1 MASYHG
7 RASIDANAPRA
18 LGVCER
24 CGFLYNL
31 HTLKW
36 QFDWRGTRLQNLRRL
51 VCASCLDVPQQQLRT
66 IVLPPDPVP
75 VMNPRPEQYAV
86 EVPSFLGTAVS
97 SVLSVSSAHLVTASS
112 SAELTT
118 TIRVTPYPDIIPGSS
133 LVYFSYSSIS
143 S

>member
-1 MASYHG
+1 
-7 RASIDANAPRA
+7 
-18 LGVCER
+18 
-24 CGFLYNL
+24 
-31 HTLKW
+31 
-36 QFDWRGTRLQNLRRL
+36 
-51 VCASCLDVPQQQLRT
+51 VPQQQLRT

-75 VMNPRPEQYAV
+75 VMNPRPEQYDV

-112 SAELTT
+112 SADLTT